1 MDIVLSSQGYH
12 VTINTLGAE
21 LKSYRDPS
29 DREYVWNS
37 DPTYWMRSSP
47 LLFPTIGNVRD
58 NKTQFSGT
66 EYPMAK
72 HGFCKEIEFT
82 VKDQTADSAVF
93 VLTASDE
100 TKKSYPFEFELQL
113 KYQLNGSSL
122 SMTYTV
128 FNHDTKEMYY
138 QIGAHPGFMCPLAE
152 GEALTDYVLEFEK
165 EERLE
170 SVVYNLK
177 NLCFD
182 HANRRLFAEHSKRL
196 PLTLEMFDDDAV
208 FFPHTASHAVSL
220 VNPAT
225 GRGIHME
232 YPDFVS
238 IAFWTVSGGQAPF
251 LCLEP
256 WNGAA
261 IYDDED
267 NEFCHKRD
275 VTVLMPASSNIYHL
289 NISLLGC

>member
-1 MDIVLSSQGYH
+1 MNIILSSQEYD

-29 DREYVWNS
+29 GREYVWNS
-37 DPTYWMRSSP
+37 DPAYWMRSSP
-47 LLFPTIGNVRD
+47 LLFPTVGNVRD
-58 NKTQFSGT
+58 NKTQFNGV
-66 EYPMAK
+66 EYPLVK
-72 HGFCKEIEFT
+72 HGFCKESEFT
-82 VKDQTADSAVF
+82 VRDQTESSAVF

-100 TKKSYPFEFELQL
+100 TKKSYPFDFELQL
-113 KYQLNGSSL
+113 KYQLNGNSL

-128 FNHDTKEMYY
+128 LNRDTKEMYY
-138 QIGAHPGFMCPLAE
+138 HIGAHPGFMCPLNE
-152 GEALTDYVLEFEK
+152 GESLSDYVLEFEK

-170 SVVYNLK
+170 STVYDLE

-182 HANRRLFAEHSKRL
+182 HARHKLFAEHARRL
-196 PLTLEMFDDDAV
+196 PLSAEMFDDDAI

-220 VNPAT
+220 INPVT
-225 GRGIHME
+225 GHGVHME

-238 IAFWTVSGGQAPF
+238 IAFWTPIGGQAPF

-275 VTVLMPASSNIYHL
+275 IQVLAPSSSRNYQL
-289 NISLLGC
+289 NISLLVS